1 MTHRK
6 ADLFEIA
13 KSKLTSKV
21 TQKYQA
27 TIPQVT
33 SKVTQKYQATIP
45 QAVRKKLE
53 IGKGDRVIFEIED
66 GKVVLKK
73 LSFIDW
79 EYLESVSATLN
90 EWSSDADEKAYSDL

>member
-13 KSKLTSKV
+13 KSKLTF
-21 TQKYQA
+21 
-27 TIPQVT
+27 
-33 SKVTQKYQATIP
+33 KVTQKYQATIP

-53 IGKGDRVIFEIED
+53 IGKGDRIIFVIED
-66 GKVVLKK
+66 DKVVLKK
-73 LSFIDW
+73 LSSLDW
-79 EYLESVSATLN
+79 EYLESLSATLS